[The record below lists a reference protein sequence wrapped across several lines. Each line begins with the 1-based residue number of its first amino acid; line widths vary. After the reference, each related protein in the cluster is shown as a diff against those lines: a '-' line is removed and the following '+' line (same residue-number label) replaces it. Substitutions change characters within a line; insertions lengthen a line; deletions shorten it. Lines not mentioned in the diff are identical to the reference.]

1 MGGAA
6 SGSATRASGL
16 GRALTEVLD
25 AGRDEDEGPV
35 HLFGLGGGAEAA
47 RPVVEERLE
56 RALAVLAAAFPGD
69 VVASRHHPADSGPVV
84 RVRSDEPLAP
94 DLAFRLGALFT
105 CSGDELLVVGLDRLG
120 SGATLAVWRPHGA
133 FSAEERA
140 VVDAVAELTDR

>member
-6 SGSATRASGL
+6 TGGATRASGL
-16 GRALTEVLD
+16 GRALTDVLE
-25 AGRDEDEGPV
+25 AAATEDEGPA
-35 HLFGLGGGAEAA
+35 HLFGLAAGAERAA
-47 RPVVEERLE
+47 PVVEARLE
-56 RALAVLAAAFPGD
+56 RALAVRAAAFPGD
-69 VVASRHHPADSGPVV
+69 VVAWRYQPAESGPVV
-84 RVRSDEPLAP
+84 RVRSDEPLPP

-120 SGATLAVWRPHGA
+120 SGATIAVWRPHGA